1 MQQIMKIE
9 NNDKWRFFQAYHDGG
24 YIKYHDSRKKVVLKE
39 RRESREYH
47 LQNNSEQELVVYKID
62 GGIIEDNTLLKCDFG
77 IYTEQDVLYLI
88 ELKGADFQHA
98 LEQIQSTISLLLD
111 KPNVVVHQLNVRI
124 VLSKYRNPDI
134 LSTEEKKLNRF
145 LRTKFGNGS
154 IKKKSRILEESL

>member
-1 MQQIMKIE
+1 MQRIMKIE
-9 NNDKWRFFQAYHDGG
+9 NNDKWRFYQAYHDGN
-24 YIKYHDSRKKVVLKE
+24 YIKSHDARKKVVLKE

-77 IYTEQDVLYLI
+77 IYTDQDILYLI

-98 LEQIQSTISLLLD
+98 LEQIQSTISLLLE
-111 KPNVVVHQLNVRI
+111 KPNVGVNQLNVRI

-134 LSTEEKKLNRF
+134 LSTEEKKLNRI
-145 LRTKFGNGS
+145 LRTKYGNGTM
-154 IKKKSRILEESL
+154 KKQTRMMEESI